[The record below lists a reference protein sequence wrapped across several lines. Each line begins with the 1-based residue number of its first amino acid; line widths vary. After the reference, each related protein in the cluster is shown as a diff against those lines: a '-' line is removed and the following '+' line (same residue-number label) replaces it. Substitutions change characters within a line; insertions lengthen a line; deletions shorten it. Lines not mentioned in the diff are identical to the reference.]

1 VALVGLTLTN
11 PKHWTRTFYQSL
23 LEFGYPGRLYPVNR
37 GGGEINGLK
46 VWPSLSDIPGEID
59 YVISLVPAGGSEELI
74 THAAAKGVKV
84 IHFCTAG
91 FSEVDLAGGTAREA
105 ELVRRA
111 RDHGI
116 RVIGPNCMGLYCPST
131 GLAFQPQ
138 FPRESGPI
146 GMVSQSGGNAIDM
159 ITQASHR
166 GVRFSKVISYGNGAD
181 LNESDFLE
189 YLAGDPETRAI
200 VLYIEGVKDGRRFRQ
215 ALEKASREKMVILLK
230 GGLTESGTR
239 AAAGHTGA
247 LAGQPLIWEAL
258 SRQVNLIPVFSM
270 AEAIDLMAAVQHGFL
285 PRGRRVG
292 LLGTGGGASVLIADA
307 FERQGLVLPPLPA
320 AIKSRLLEFSHLAGN
335 ILENPI
341 DYSQTAWESD
351 KLAKAVKIVGEWED
365 IDSLLCFPR
374 PGWQSP
380 GSAALWAEILY
391 TMLSAGKGMKKP
403 VAVLLEP
410 GITPAAALQVFPL
423 IEKSAQE
430 GFAVFYSFVDAARA
444 IRRLVDWGARR
455 HV

>member
-1 VALVGLTLTN
+1 VGITLAN
-11 PKHWTRTFYQSL
+11 PKHWTRTFLLSL
-23 LEFGYPGRLYPVNR
+23 VEYGFPGAIYPVNR
-37 GGGEINGLK
+37 GGGEIMGLK
-46 VWPSLSDIPGEID
+46 VWPSLADIPGDID
-59 YVISLVPAGGSEELI
+59 YVISLVPAGGSADLI
-74 THAAAKGVKV
+74 SHAAAKGVKA

-91 FSEVDLAGGTAREA
+91 FSEVDLAGGAAREE
-105 ELVRRA
+105 ELVRLA
-111 RDHGI
+111 RSKGI
-116 RVIGPNCMGLYCPST
+116 RIIGPNCMGIYCPRT
-131 GLAFQPQ
+131 GLSFQPQ
-138 FPRESGPI
+138 FPREHGPVA
-146 GMVSQSGGNAIDM
+146 MVSQSGGNAIDM
-159 ITQASHR
+159 ITLASQR
-166 GVRFSKVISYGNGAD
+166 GVRFSKVVSYGNGAD

-189 YLAGDPETRAI
+189 YFARDPETSVI

-215 ALEKASREKMVILLK
+215 ALDKASRAKAVILLK

-247 LAGQPLIWEAL
+247 LAGQPLLWEAL
-258 SRQVNLIPVFSM
+258 SRQINAIPVFSM
-270 AEAIDLMAAVQHGFL
+270 AEAVDLMAAFQHGFL
-285 PRGRRVG
+285 PPGRRVG
-292 LLGTGGGASVLIADA
+292 LLGTGGGASVLIADT
-307 FERQGLVLPPLPA
+307 FERHGLVLPPLPPA
-320 AIKSRLLEFSHLAGN
+320 LKARLLEFSHLAGN

-351 KLAKAVKIVGEWED
+351 KLARAVRLVGEWDD

-391 TMLSAGKGMKKP
+391 TMLSAGKKADKP
-403 VAVLLEP
+403 MAVLLEP
-410 GITPAAALQVFPL
+410 GVTPAAAQQVFPL

-430 GFAVFYSFVDAARA
+430 GFTVFYSFADAARA